1 MIFVEVYLVFTASKT
16 LGVEESIKAKSHA
29 PSSSLNL
36 TLINP
41 LMLA

>member
-1 MIFVEVYLVFTASKT
+1 MIFVEIYLVFTASKT
-16 LGVEESIKAKSHA
+16 LGVKESIKTKSHA
-29 PSSSLNL
+29 PNSSLNP